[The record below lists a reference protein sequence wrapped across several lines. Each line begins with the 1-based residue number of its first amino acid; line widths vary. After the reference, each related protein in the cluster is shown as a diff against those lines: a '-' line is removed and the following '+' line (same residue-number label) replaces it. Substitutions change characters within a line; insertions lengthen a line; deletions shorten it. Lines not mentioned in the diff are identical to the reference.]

1 MLFRSELDGYTTVLR
16 SITGGEGTYRY
27 EFTRYE
33 QAPEEVQKRE
43 IDARANK
50 LVNIEE

>member
-1 MLFRSELDGYTTVLR
+1 MR

-27 EFTRYE
+27 ELARYE
-33 QAPEEVQKRE
+33 QAPEDVQKRE
-43 IDARANK
+43 IEARANK